1 MQSMKYL
8 ALFSAVV
15 VLLTVGA
22 FAKNTNSGT
31 FDLTQGARVGTTELK
46 PGHYKAEWLGP
57 NGDVHVTILK
67 NGKEVADTQG
77 RIKRLPSPAP
87 HPAVTLRTLDDQSQ
101 RVEEIDFGNSPYALV
116 LSPILGS
123 VSQ

>member
-8 ALFSAVV
+8 ALLSAVV
-15 VLLTVGA
+15 VLLSVGA
-22 FAKNTNSGT
+22 FAKNTNSGS
-31 FDLTQGARVGTTELK
+31 FDLTQPARVGTTELS

-57 NGDVHVTILK
+57 NGDVHITIVK
-67 NGKEVADTQG
+67 NGKEVADVQG

-87 HPAVTLRTLDDQSQ
+87 YSAVTLRTMDDQRQ
-101 RVEEIDFGNSPYALV
+101 RIEEIDFGSSPYALV
-116 LSPILGS
+116 LSPVLQS